1 MGNALACVNDD
12 KEEEARKAHAPSSK
26 DLQSGADSMERTLSP
41 AERDEIQKKK
51 MREKVKLE
59 ELTDKLRKLYMDL
72 DVDGDGAM
80 DEFAFFEVL
89 KKLGQRKPDGGEWD
103 EAENKKAFLL
113 MDQDNDG
120 HVTKNEFVVYY
131 RDFLRQAHVHSETD
145 DEQFLK
151 LVAQMIAHADEFKKG
166 VVTKRTKLEIRKA
179 KLGTVFSAWDRD
191 GNSKINRH
199 ELHLVGYVMHDG
211 NWTSEQTDLLL
222 KTWDKNGDGMVSL
235 DEFFEFYQQVLY
247 FADDDTFDR
256 GLQMFIK
263 VGEVSHAQEVLEK
276 KRINEQAE
284 DAAAREAVKT
294 AEGEVAAAT
303 TDEEKEVAEL
313 KLKVAQDRLKVEIE
327 ETNTLAEKEKMAE
340 EAEEMVHNAVDKL
353 AALEKELAEE
363 DRQVALQH
371 AQAEAQKAKESG
383 NEIEAMI
390 ADATAKNL
398 QGQ

>member
-1 MGNALACVNDD
+1 
-12 KEEEARKAHAPSSK
+12 
-26 DLQSGADSMERTLSP
+26 
-41 AERDEIQKKK
+41 
-51 MREKVKLE
+51 
-59 ELTDKLRKLYMDL
+59 
-72 DVDGDGAM
+72 
-80 DEFAFFEVL
+80 
-89 KKLGQRKPDGGEWD
+89 
-103 EAENKKAFLL
+103 
-113 MDQDNDG
+113 
-120 HVTKNEFVVYY
+120 
-131 RDFLRQAHVHSETD
+131 
-145 DEQFLK
+145 
-151 LVAQMIAHADEFKKG
+151 
-166 VVTKRTKLEIRKA
+166 
-179 KLGTVFSAWDRD
+179 
-191 GNSKINRH
+191 
-199 ELHLVGYVMHDG
+199 
-211 NWTSEQTDLLL
+211 
-222 KTWDKNGDGMVSL
+222 MVSL